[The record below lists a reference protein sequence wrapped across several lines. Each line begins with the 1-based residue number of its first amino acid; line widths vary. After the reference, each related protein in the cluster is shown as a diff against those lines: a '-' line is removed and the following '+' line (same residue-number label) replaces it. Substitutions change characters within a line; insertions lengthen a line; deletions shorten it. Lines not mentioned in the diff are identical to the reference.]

1 MKRVKEFIKRDG
13 HTYVTLYKD
22 GIGKDFR
29 VCDLVWGSFK
39 GEIPDG
45 WEVSHIDGNNG
56 NNRLDNLELVK
67 KWE

>member
-22 GIGKDFR
+22 GIGRDFR
-29 VCDLVWGSFK
+29 VCNLVWRSFK

-45 WEVSHIDGNNG
+45 WEVSHIDGNKG